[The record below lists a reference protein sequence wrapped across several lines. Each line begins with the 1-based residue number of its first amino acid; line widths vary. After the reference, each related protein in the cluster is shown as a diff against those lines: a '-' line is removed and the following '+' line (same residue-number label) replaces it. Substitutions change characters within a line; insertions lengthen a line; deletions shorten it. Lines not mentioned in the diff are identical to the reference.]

1 MKTININIDEIKR
14 YPTVTNPIKADD
26 LHTPQAYAY
35 TLRRAI
41 VTDCTTEQRAELV
54 ELLNGKDTAE
64 GVTFNN
70 TKANRNR
77 LHRWQNE
84 QSRKERAAIL
94 GEGWQYVDGL
104 NHGTQPGD
112 LVTCID
118 GTRGR
123 VTKSNPGSCVI
134 EFETENGQRL
144 TVAGYFRY
152 TPSAKSEAI
161 TEAEGIQ
168 IGDKVRHNKHEE
180 VATVTA
186 IREAFVNRC
195 DGYRYLYT
203 LDFGQSVKGP
213 FGVELNGGEFLRE
226 AFTPCAPDSEAD
238 TLADIISE
246 AKRQECR
253 SVSGLNYG
261 PIKYL
266 RDRVLYADNGKT
278 TAENME
284 EYENNLHR
292 VTTPDDY
299 AGYLLSQYDV
309 FVDETKVFC
318 DLRRVFPS
326 LTFDELCRLI
336 RDHMDD
342 NQQGDGIAAAL
353 VPDCVILSSADEYT
367 RRQFLAR
374 HDNFNR
380 YRADGW
386 NPEQLRKAYD
396 RDSLAVHFLLS
407 EELYYTWENDRA
419 ARCLESVR
427 EIYPDMTA
435 DELRN
440 IRDKYADAVG
450 EIYG

>member
-1 MKTININIDEIKR
+1 MKTSNNNNNIESNNQEFFTKGKKFRCIKSVKGDFTKGKVYEQSSDPTQWYGYFRNDKGILHVWPQPDNIAH
-14 YPTVTNPIKADD
+14 NCD
-26 LHTPQAYAY
+26 LYDMKPEDIDPRLYF
-35 TLRRAI
+35 
-41 VTDCTTEQRAELV
+41 EPV
-54 ELLNGKDTAE
+54 EDVKEAE
-64 GVTFNN
+64 GV
-70 TKANRNR
+70 
-77 LHRWQNE
+77 
-84 QSRKERAAIL
+84 
-94 GEGWQYVDGL
+94 
-104 NHGTQPGD
+104 
-112 LVTCID
+112 
-118 GTRGR
+118 
-123 VTKSNPGSCVI
+123 
-134 EFETENGQRL
+134 
-144 TVAGYFRY
+144 
-152 TPSAKSEAI
+152 
-161 TEAEGIQ
+161 Q

-226 AFTPCAPDSEAD
+226 AFTPCTDDTEAD

-407 EELYYTWENDRA
+407 EELYYTWENDSA

-427 EIYPDMTA
+427 EIYPDTTA
-435 DELRN
+435 QELHN

>member
-1 MKTININIDEIKR
+1 MN
-14 YPTVTNPIKADD
+14 TN
-26 LHTPQAYAY
+26 
-35 TLRRAI
+35 
-41 VTDCTTEQRAELV
+41 
-54 ELLNGKDTAE
+54 NNTAE
-64 GVTFNN
+64 NMNRVNN
-70 TKANRNR
+70 SI
-77 LHRWQNE
+77 
-84 QSRKERAAIL
+84 SR
-94 GEGWQYVDGL
+94 
-104 NHGTQPGD
+104 
-112 LVTCID
+112 
-118 GTRGR
+118 
-123 VTKSNPGSCVI
+123 
-134 EFETENGQRL
+134 ET
-144 TVAGYFRY
+144 
-152 TPSAKSEAI
+152 
-161 TEAEGIQ
+161 
-168 IGDKVRHNKHEE
+168 
-180 VATVTA
+180 
-186 IREAFVNRC
+186 
-195 DGYRYLYT
+195 
-203 LDFGQSVKGP
+203 
-213 FGVELNGGEFLRE
+213 
-226 AFTPCAPDSEAD
+226 AP
-238 TLADIISE
+238 LADIISE

-309 FVDETKVFC
+309 FVDETQVYC

-336 RDHMDD
+336 RDHMGD
-342 NQQGDGIAAAL
+342 NQQGNGIAAAL

-407 EELYYTWENDRA
+407 EELYYTWENDSA